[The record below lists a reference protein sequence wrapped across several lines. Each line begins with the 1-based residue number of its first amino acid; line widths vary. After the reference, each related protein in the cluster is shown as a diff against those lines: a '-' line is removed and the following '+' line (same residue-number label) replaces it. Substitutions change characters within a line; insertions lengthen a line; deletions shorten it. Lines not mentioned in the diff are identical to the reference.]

1 MQIVGTIVVYSR
13 IKEVE
18 YEIEYGEKKLLA
30 PYMSR
35 ELLAEMRSGTAT
47 PVPYGFQRPGQSYA

>member
-1 MQIVGTIVVYSR
+1 MGIIVVYSR

-18 YEIEYGEKKLLA
+18 YEIEYGEKKLMA